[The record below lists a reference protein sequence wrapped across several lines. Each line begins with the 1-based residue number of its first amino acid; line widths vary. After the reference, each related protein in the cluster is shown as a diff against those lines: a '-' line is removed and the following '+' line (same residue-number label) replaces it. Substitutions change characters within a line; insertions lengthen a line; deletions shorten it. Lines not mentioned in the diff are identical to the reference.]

1 MFTFRRKI
9 LAETYSALV
18 TPRFFRKIHTIRSS
32 QFSFAYQHHET
43 QQLEMKTALTFC
55 LLFSSSLLVGAQQES
70 NSFRDT
76 LTGNISIAIL
86 PPEETMVGTSYCT
99 YAPDYDCY
107 EKGWPECC
115 DDKKKDACPTEQP
128 PCDVASAPTFLVPGD
143 TIPPSDTATQLS
155 DAPSISYTSAPTAA
169 PVAPPLDQSQGTR
182 VAVHVAL
189 SVYVIV
195 SFLSW

>member
-1 MFTFRRKI
+1 
-9 LAETYSALV
+9 
-18 TPRFFRKIHTIRSS
+18 
-32 QFSFAYQHHET
+32 
-43 QQLEMKTALTFC
+43 MKTALTFC
-55 LLFSSSLLVGAQQES
+55 LLFSSSLLVGAQDT
-70 NSFRDT
+70 SFRDT
-76 LTGNISIAIL
+76 LTGNISIAII

-99 YAPDYDCY
+99 YSPDYDCY

-115 DDKKKDACPTEQP
+115 QKKEGKDCPAERP

-143 TIPPSDTATQLS
+143 TIPPSDNATQLS

-169 PVAPPLDQSQGTR
+169 PVAPVEPVAPPGDQSQGTR
-182 VAVHVAL
+182 VAVHVAI